1 MYLSGLLVCIMVM
14 VFVECY
20 YYINFSLLVVC
31 LVYIINC
38 IKL

>member
-20 YYINFSLLVVC
+20 YYINFSLVC